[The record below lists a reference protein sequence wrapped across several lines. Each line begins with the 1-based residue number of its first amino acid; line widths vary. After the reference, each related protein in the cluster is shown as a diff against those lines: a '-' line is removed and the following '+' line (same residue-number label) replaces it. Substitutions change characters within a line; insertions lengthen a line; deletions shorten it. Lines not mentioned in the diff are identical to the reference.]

1 MRKGFSTASNRL
13 LNMKQNANDTK
24 YDLDAILAGIRNEA
38 RRIDETTLGRGE
50 AEPQW
55 LPLETT
61 VSAARNKAVGL
72 PRLVVATADLEER
85 SRYSIADF
93 TAFEGSQFI
102 RCAYRGI
109 LGREPD
115 PTGREH
121 FETAIGS
128 GSLSKVEVLGRI
140 RYSPEGRAR
149 AVRVPGLLTAYLL
162 RQFFRLP
169 VVGPVVESLYCI
181 LRLPRLYREV
191 DAIRRGHADREARL
205 VEQLNEILSR
215 LER

>member
-1 MRKGFSTASNRL
+1 MRKGFSTVPNRL
-13 LNMKQNANDTK
+13 LNMKHNTNDAK
-24 YDLDAILAGIRNEA
+24 YDLDAILEGIREEA
-38 RRIDETTLGRGE
+38 RRIDESTLARAE

-61 VSAARNKAVGL
+61 VSAARNKTVGL
-72 PRLVVATADLEER
+72 PRLAVAAADLEER

-93 TAFEGSQFI
+93 TAFEGPQFI

-115 PTGREH
+115 LTGREH

-128 GSLSKVEVLGRI
+128 GRLSKVEVLGRI

-149 AVRVPGLLTAYLL
+149 GVRVSGLLAAYLL
-162 RQFFRLP
+162 RQFFRIPL
-169 VVGPVVESLYCI
+169 VGPVVECLYCI
-181 LRLPRLYREV
+181 LRLPRLFREV
-191 DAIRRGHADREARL
+191 EAMRRGHAEREARL
-205 VEQLNEILSR
+205 VEQINDILSR